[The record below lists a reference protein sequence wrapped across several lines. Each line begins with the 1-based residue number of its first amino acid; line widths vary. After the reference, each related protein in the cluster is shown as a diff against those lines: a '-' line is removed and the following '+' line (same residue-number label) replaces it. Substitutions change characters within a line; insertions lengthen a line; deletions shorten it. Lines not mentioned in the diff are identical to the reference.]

1 MRKLSVKRRS
11 SRRKRRQH
19 AVTWED
25 QVKDKELTW
34 EDDVTDEEN
43 TIEDRF
49 KDKEFTME
57 VDVTDEEVKC
67 QEVIF
72 DDEVKD
78 QEVTL
83 EDGVTAQED
92 EDVPEDWRPDFI
104 PREDEAMASS
114 LQPDVVTESLTSL
127 TSLDK
132 EEDDDLDRASLEE
145 FSDDEE
151 IKMITRYRS
160 GKRLIYVL
168 DL

>member
-11 SRRKRRQH
+11 SRRKRRQQ

-43 TIEDRF
+43 TIDDGV
-49 KDKEFTME
+49 KDKEFTM
-57 VDVTDEEVKC
+57 
-67 QEVIF
+67 
-72 DDEVKD
+72 VKD
-78 QEVTL
+78 QELTL

-104 PREDEAMASS
+104 PREDESPASS

-132 EEDDDLDRASLEE
+132 EDDDDLDRASLEE

-160 GKRLIYVL
+160 SKRLQVNI
-168 DL
+168 

>member
-11 SRRKRRQH
+11 SRRKRRQQ

-43 TIEDRF
+43 TIEDGV
-49 KDKEFTME
+49 KDKEFTM
-57 VDVTDEEVKC
+57 
-67 QEVIF
+67 
-72 DDEVKD
+72 VKD

-104 PREDEAMASS
+104 PREDESTASS

-132 EEDDDLDRASLEE
+132 EDDDDLDRASLEE

-160 GKRLIYVL
+160 SKRLIYVL

>member
-11 SRRKRRQH
+11 SRRKRRQQ

-34 EDDVTDEEN
+34 EDDVTDEEV

-49 KDKEFTME
+49 KDKE
-57 VDVTDEEVKC
+57 VP
-67 QEVIF
+67 I
-72 DDEVKD
+72 
-78 QEVTL
+78 
-83 EDGVTAQED
+83 EDGVKGQED

-132 EEDDDLDRASLEE
+132 EDDDDLDRASLEE

-160 GKRLIYVL
+160 SKRLQVNL
-168 DL
+168 